1 METTLL
7 IMAAGI
13 GSRFGGGIKQL
24 EPVGPNGEII
34 MDYSIHDALE
44 AGFNKV
50 VFIIRKDIE
59 KDFREVLG
67 QETARRAAE
76 VAAAGMHNLLLI
88 GPPGSGKSMI
98 AGRMSGILPA
108 MSFEEQRE
116 ISQLYSVAGLLSDKQ
131 PLVTKRPFRS
141 PHHTISP
148 QALAGG
154 GKIPMPGEITL
165 AHKGVL
171 FLDELPEMKR
181 DTLEILRQ
189 PLEDG
194 DIHIARVGG
203 RYSFPAEFLLVGA
216 MNPCPC
222 GYYPDRNR
230 CDCGE
235 HEIKR
240 YQQRISQAFLD
251 RMDICVTT
259 SAATYGEF
267 RGETTDSDNLQW
279 STENMRKEV
288 ERAQLIQKER
298 LKESG
303 ICYNSQIPPG
313 EISTYCKTSEKA
325 EKMLQGA
332 FEKLHLSGRAC
343 NRILR
348 VARTAADLAGKE
360 QIEEEEIAEAIGYR
374 SFDKHSWK

>member
-1 METTLL
+1 M
-7 IMAAGI
+7 
-13 GSRFGGGIKQL
+13 
-24 EPVGPNGEII
+24 
-34 MDYSIHDALE
+34 
-44 AGFNKV
+44 
-50 VFIIRKDIE
+50 
-59 KDFREVLG
+59 
-67 QETARRAAE
+67 
-76 VAAAGMHNLLLI
+76 
-88 GPPGSGKSMI
+88 
-98 AGRMSGILPA
+98 
-108 MSFEEQRE
+108 
-116 ISQLYSVAGLLSDKQ
+116 
-131 PLVTKRPFRS
+131 
-141 PHHTISP
+141 
-148 QALAGG
+148 
-154 GKIPMPGEITL
+154 

-181 DTLEILRQ
+181 ETLEILRQ

-194 DIHIARVGG
+194 EIHIARVGG

-259 SAATYGEF
+259 NAATYGEF
-267 RGETTDSDNLQW
+267 RGEIPDSDSIQW

-288 ERAQLIQKER
+288 ERARLIQKER

-313 EISTYCKTSEKA
+313 
-325 EKMLQGA
+325 
-332 FEKLHLSGRAC
+332 
-343 NRILR
+343 
-348 VARTAADLAGKE
+348 
-360 QIEEEEIAEAIGYR
+360 
-374 SFDKHSWK
+374 

>member
-1 METTLL
+1 MSGVYCSMGKPERGTDDPGDSKRRSQESGRVYADSERTD
-7 IMAAGI
+7 MGTS
-13 GSRFGGGIKQL
+13 GERKGKDGDCTGNNSRFQRNQRTDCGKKG
-24 EPVGPNGEII
+24 
-34 MDYSIHDALE
+34 AL
-44 AGFNKV
+44 
-50 VFIIRKDIE
+50 
-59 KDFREVLG
+59 L
-67 QETARRAAE
+67 
-76 VAAAGMHNLLLI
+76 AAAGFHNILLM
-88 GPPGSGKSMI
+88 GPPGSGKTMVAKRI
-98 AGRMSGILPA
+98 PGLLPA
-108 MSFEEQRE
+108 LSHEEAME
-116 ISQLYSVAGLLSDKQ
+116 ITSIYSVAGLLSSKI
-131 PLVTKRPFRS
+131 PWVSNRPFRS

-181 DTLEILRQ
+181 ETLEILRQ

-194 DIHIARVGG
+194 EIHIARVGG

-259 SAATYGEF
+259 NAATYGEF
-267 RGETTDSDNLQW
+267 RGEIPDSDSIQW

-288 ERAQLIQKER
+288 ERARLIQKER

-313 EISTYCKTSEKA
+313 EISTYCKTSEEA